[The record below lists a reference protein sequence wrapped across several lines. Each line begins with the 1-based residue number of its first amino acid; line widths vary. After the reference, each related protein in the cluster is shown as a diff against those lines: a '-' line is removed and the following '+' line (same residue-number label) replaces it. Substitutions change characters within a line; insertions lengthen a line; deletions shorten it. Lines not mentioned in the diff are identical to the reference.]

1 MHPIKTADAQALI
14 PGLVQAALGAKSFRS
29 AAAKLSTR
37 QQAGLTRA
45 LATDVET
52 FRQQFGA
59 RLRETAE
66 ELLEITKRDLELI
79 KPDARAYTLA
89 VLIDKASALEGR
101 AQVQSATINL
111 QVNNYGDTP
120 KAELIAQLA
129 SLAPIPSSHAHE
141 LIRSDHANEPQL
153 QSVEIVSSHEVTL
166 ESSPG
171 APVPAAE
178 VIETGAET
186 ENAHAQDSANESDAN
201 SLAQNA

>member
-1 MHPIKTADAQALI
+1 MHPIKSTNAQALI
-14 PGLVQAALGAKSFRS
+14 PDLVQAALGAKSFRS

-101 AQVQSATINL
+101 NQVQSATINL
-111 QVNNYGDTP
+111 QVNNYGSTP
-120 KAELIAQLA
+120 KAELVAQLA
-129 SLAPIPSSHAHE
+129 SLAPIPTQDSPDAAASLPPE
-141 LIRSDHANEPQL
+141 
-153 QSVEIVSSHEVTL
+153 QSGVEIVRSHEVTL
-166 ESSPG
+166 SSSAEPELNNVET
-171 APVPAAE
+171 AP
-178 VIETGAET
+178 ET
-186 ENAHAQDSANESDAN
+186 ETVEAQGADKAQDA
-201 SLAQNA
+201 